1 MQCLL
6 YDGSNVP
13 VNRPQNIQGQ
23 TGHTKYN
30 GTSPIFATTKLGD
43 VEALTKQAQV
53 DLATGMPGNG
63 DAAMILRRLK
73 VYAFTTR
80 VPKPACRF
88 EYCGRCFA
96 QLVLQQAGS

>member
-1 MQCLL
+1 VLS
-6 YDGSNVP
+6 GK
-13 VNRPQNIQGQ
+13 
-23 TGHTKYN
+23 TN
-30 GTSPIFATTKLGD
+30 GVKSYSANTTTKLGD

-73 VYAFTTR
+73 VYVFTTR

-96 QLVLQQAGS
+96 QLVLQQASS